1 MGQAEGCSGL
11 ARDLYGFRTK
21 EKGPKKTPMVRGKAD
36 KSGDLKAQRIQ
47 EITYYVQRNSYRK
60 TLARND
66 FSCNDTRQR
75 RCRSFPLKSQTFLK
89 VLIMSTPHMT
99 ERMLTVCALIAE
111 EKDPVK
117 FLVLVRELND
127 MFSESVKVEHARSTT
142 ALRTARVRNI
152 SQQA

>member
-1 MGQAEGCSGL
+1 
-11 ARDLYGFRTK
+11 
-21 EKGPKKTPMVRGKAD
+21 MVRGKLESLAT
-36 KSGDLKAQRIQ
+36 LKAQRIQ

-75 RCRSFPLKSQTFLK
+75 RCRSFPLKSQAFLK
-89 VLIMSTPHMT
+89 VLLMSAPHMT

-111 EKDPVK
+111 EKDHFK

-127 MFSESVKVEHARSTT
+127 MFNESVKVEHARSTT
-142 ALRTARVRNI
+142 ARRTARASNI
-152 SQQA
+152 SPQA